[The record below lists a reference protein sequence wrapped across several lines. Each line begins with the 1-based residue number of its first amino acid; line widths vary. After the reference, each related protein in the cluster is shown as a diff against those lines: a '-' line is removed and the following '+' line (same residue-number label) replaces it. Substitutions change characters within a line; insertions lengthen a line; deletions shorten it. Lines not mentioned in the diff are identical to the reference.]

1 MKRLTIGQLAK
12 ESGVR
17 TDTIRYYEQL
27 GLIKPEGRSESGY
40 RLYSDDAIRLVQF
53 IRRAKDL
60 GFTLAEIKTLL
71 TLKASQTATCNDM
84 LQRTEE
90 KLEEAKENIKHLNR
104 MHDALEKLAEEC
116 PGGDMPLSKCPILDY
131 LYPKNLAFYQRSHL

>member
-71 TLKASQTATCNDM
+71 TLKASQTAPCNDM
-84 LQRTEE
+84 LPRTEE

-104 MHDALEKLAEEC
+104 MHDALEKLADEC

-131 LYPKNLAFYQRSHL
+131 LYPKNELQEKSEG

>member
-1 MKRLTIGQLAK
+1 MSDLTIGLLAK

-27 GLIKPEGRSESGY
+27 GIISPEARSNAGY
-40 RLYSDDAIRLVQF
+40 RLYGTESVRTVKF

-71 TLKASQTATCNDM
+71 TLKTSQSATCKDM
-84 LQRTEE
+84 LERTDS
-90 KLEEAKENIKHLNR
+90 KIVEAKENMRHLNH
-104 MHDALEKLAEEC
+104 MHDALKKLSNAC
-116 PGGDMPLSKCPILDY
+116 PGGDMPLSECPILDH
-131 LYPKNLAFYQRSHL
+131 LYPEV